1 MALGDCSPVFL
12 TTHGKP
18 IQAGCGTTCET
29 GGMKATARQTGQEC
43 TNVSAD
49 LARKMQPFLGY
60 MCPVGW
66 CGAEGCVLSGLTLE
80 CCVKIDISYC
90 QREHL
95 IFLLRLQEK
104 CNSSWS
110 TSALLAGA
118 AQPELAT

>member
-1 MALGDCSPVFL
+1 MAAFSLRAIVVLMMSARLMPAAAADTSGDCSPVFL

-80 CCVKIDISYC
+80 CWYA
-90 QREHL
+90 
-95 IFLLRLQEK
+95 
-104 CNSSWS
+104 S
-110 TSALLAGA
+110 TARSASKK
-118 AQPELAT
+118 ER